1 MHNRLR
7 EFELEHYYQQDQEHG
22 SVQDAGEANESEET
36 SLWQRG
42 KQALVD
48 LVKPKSQRRARTKV
62 RTSSL

>member
-1 MHNRLR
+1 MYNRLR
-7 EFELEHYYQQDQEHG
+7 EFELEKHFQQDLEHG
-22 SVQDAGEANESEET
+22 SGQHADEANESEET

-48 LVKPKSQRRARTKV
+48 LVKPKTQRQAQTKP